1 MDTKF
6 YADTFHTC
14 ALGNMKA
21 TRRREGGTA
30 LLFVFDRTRITKTGP
45 KMGNAVHRP
54 TYSAQNK
61 LSDLVI
67 RRLVTNFR
75 LHEDTSTGVCVDP
88 HRLGQMMDGASFF
101 LLSLL
106 KSEVF

>member
-1 MDTKF
+1 
-6 YADTFHTC
+6 
-14 ALGNMKA
+14 
-21 TRRREGGTA
+21 
-30 LLFVFDRTRITKTGP
+30 
-45 KMGNAVHRP
+45 MGNAVHRP

-101 LLSLL
+101 
-106 KSEVF
+106 